1 MELLDARKRNP
12 LALSL
17 APFALASALA
27 WISVTI
33 GSSID
38 WSLYAIATALLVL
51 SGTLAALEGRGIWN
65 TQWGTLVSAALFLAA
80 VGLLRS
86 AAGGINSG
94 VAITALIPVFYT
106 ALVSEGRR
114 QLAVVLAVLAAF
126 YLVPILIVGPPAYP
140 HTQYRAAVLTVVV
153 SAIVGLAT
161 QQLVRSTRHQA
172 AEALAREQMLM
183 QVSELMRHLSGST
196 EARTEVCEA
205 ARRIGEAC
213 VAVLYEPLASGEM
226 MRCTAIA
233 GVETPPIEVSLE
245 RPGALSD
252 AFRTG
257 QARLITDAEERR
269 VGSLQLWEA
278 AGRPCSILY
287 EPLRMEAQTLGVLA
301 VGWRTPITSDGIEA
315 SIVALLA
322 HEAAGV
328 IARADT
334 LSELTD
340 MATTDPLTGLPNR
353 RAWDRRLKRE
363 LKSNRPFTVAML
375 DLDHFK
381 DFNDTYGHP
390 AGDRLL
396 KETATAWRDQLRA
409 GDMLARLGGEEFG
422 LLLSDCDGGYAI
434 DAVER
439 LRGLVREGQ
448 TCSAGLA
455 ERRVNESADAVLA
468 RADAALYE
476 AKQGGRDRICTSV

>member
-1 MELLDARKRNP
+1 MQPLDARQRTP
-12 LALSL
+12 LVLSL

-38 WSLYAIATALLVL
+38 WGLYVIATALLVL
-51 SGTLAALEGRGIWN
+51 SGTLAALEGRGAWN
-65 TQWGTLVSAALFLAA
+65 TRFGTLISCSLFLAA

-114 QLAVVLAVLAAF
+114 QLAVVLTVLSAF
-126 YLVPILIVGPPAYP
+126 YLMPILIVGPPAYP

-161 QQLVRSTRHQA
+161 QRLVRNTRHQA
-172 AEALAREQMLM
+172 AEALAREQMLV
-183 QVSELMRHLSGST
+183 QVSELVRHLSGST
-196 EARTEVCEA
+196 QARAEICEA
-205 ARRIGEAC
+205 ARSIGKAA
-213 VAVLYEPLASGEM
+213 VAVLYEPVSPGDM
-226 MRCTAIA
+226 MRCTTIA
-233 GVETPPIEVSLE
+233 GVELPPIEVSLR
-245 RPGALSD
+245 RPGALAD

-257 QARLITDAEERR
+257 EHRLITDADASR
-269 VGSLQLWEA
+269 VGSLELWEA
-278 AGRPCSILY
+278 TGRPSSILY
-287 EPLRMEAQTLGVLA
+287 EPLRIGPQTLGVLA
-301 VGWRTPITSDGIEA
+301 VGWHAPIARDGIAA

-340 MATTDPLTGLPNR
+340 MASTDPLTGLPNR
-353 RAWDRRLKRE
+353 RAWDRRLKRA
-363 LKSNRPFTVAML
+363 LKSSQPFTVAML

-396 KETATAWRDQLRA
+396 KETAAAWRDQVRA

-422 LLLSDCDGGYAI
+422 LLLNDCDRCYAI

-455 ERRVNESADAVLA
+455 ERRANESADSVLA

-476 AKQGGRDRICTSV
+476 AKQSGRDQICTSV